1 MKRVADKVALV
12 SGAASG
18 LGEAISRLLAQEGAT
33 VVLADIDDAA
43 GKRVM
48 RDIKLTGG
56 RGLYVHLDVANEDH
70 WISAMAAVKKRF
82 GRLNIAVNCAG
93 TNIARSFP
101 TDTTLADWRA
111 LMSVNLDGVFLGTKH
126 AVAAMRDNNPP
137 NSVTN
142 GVKNGVTKD
151 AVNGSIINISS
162 IMGLVGFAD
171 IAAYNASKGGV
182 RLYSKSVALSC
193 AEKSLNI
200 RVNTVHPGFIDTP
213 LLRNAMARFEDP
225 KEANRVYDALQPVGH
240 IGTPEDV
247 AFGVLYLASDESK
260 FVTGSEL
267 VIDGGYTA
275 R

>member
-1 MKRVADKVALV
+1 MNRVADKIALV

-43 GKRVM
+43 GKRVL
-48 RDIKLTGG
+48 RDIKANGG
-56 RGLYVHLDVANEDH
+56 QGLYVHLDVAREDH
-70 WISAMAAVKKRF
+70 WISAMAAVQKRF

-93 TNIARSFP
+93 INIARSFP
-101 TDTTLADWRA
+101 TDTTLADWRM

-126 AVAAMRDNNPP
+126 AVAAMRGGDEPT
-137 NSVTN
+137 SSI
-142 GVKNGVTKD
+142 
-151 AVNGSIINISS
+151 NGSIINISS

-182 RLYSKSVALSC
+182 RLYSKSVAISC
-193 AEKSLNI
+193 AEKRLNI

-213 LLRNAMARFEDP
+213 LLRKSMARFEDP
-225 KEANRVYDALQPVGH
+225 KEAVRVYDALQPMGH
-240 IGTPEDV
+240 VGTPEDV

-260 FVTGSEL
+260 FVTGAEL

>member
-1 MKRVADKVALV
+1 MERVANKVALV
-12 SGAASG
+12 TGAASG
-18 LGEAISRLLAQEGAT
+18 LGEAIARLLAREGAS
-33 VVLADIDDAA
+33 VVLADFNDAP
-43 GKRVM
+43 GKRVL
-48 RDIKLTGG
+48 REIKAEGG
-56 RGLYVHLDVANEDH
+56 NGLYVHLDVSNEDH
-70 WISAMAAVKKRF
+70 WVSAMAVLKKRF

-126 AVAAMRDNNPP
+126 AVAAMRDSDPING
-137 NSVTN
+137 STN
-142 GVKNGVTKD
+142 D
-151 AVNGSIINISS
+151 RINGSIINISS
-162 IMGLVGFAD
+162 VLGLVGFAD

-193 AEKSLNI
+193 AEKRLNI
-200 RVNTVHPGFIDTP
+200 RVNTVHPGYIDTP
-213 LLRNAMARFEDP
+213 LLRKGMAARFEDP

-240 IGTPEDV
+240 LGTPADI

-260 FVTGSEL
+260 FVTGAEL

>member
-1 MKRVADKVALV
+1 MERVANKIALV
-12 SGAASG
+12 TGAASG
-18 LGEAISRLLAQEGAT
+18 LGEAIARLLAREGAS
-33 VVLADIDDAA
+33 VVLADVNDAP
-43 GKRVM
+43 GKGVLRE
-48 RDIKLTGG
+48 IKAEGG
-56 RGLYVHLDVANEDH
+56 NGLYVHLDVANEDH
-70 WISAMAAVKKRF
+70 WVSAMAVLKKRF

-126 AVAAMRDNNPP
+126 AVAAMRDSDP
-137 NSVTN
+137 
-142 GVKNGVTKD
+142 
-151 AVNGSIINISS
+151 VNGSIINISS
-162 IMGLVGFAD
+162 ILGLVGFAD

-193 AEKSLNI
+193 AEKRLNI

-213 LLRNAMARFEDP
+213 LLRKAMARFEDL
-225 KEANRVYDALQPVGH
+225 KEADRVYDALQPVGH
-240 IGTPEDV
+240 LGTPEDI

-260 FVTGSEL
+260 FVTGAEL

>member
-1 MKRVADKVALV
+1 MERVADKIALV
-12 SGAASG
+12 TGAASG
-18 LGEAISRLLAQEGAT
+18 LGEAIARLLAREGAT
-33 VVLADIDDAA
+33 VVLADLNDAP
-43 GKRVM
+43 GKRVL
-48 RDIKLTGG
+48 REIKAQGG
-56 RGLYVHLDVANEDH
+56 SGLYVNLDVANEDH
-70 WISAMAAVKKRF
+70 WTSAMAVLKKRF

-126 AVAAMRDNNPP
+126 AVAAMRDSDP
-137 NSVTN
+137 
-142 GVKNGVTKD
+142 
-151 AVNGSIINISS
+151 VNGSIINISS
-162 IMGLVGFAD
+162 VLGLVGFAD

-193 AEKSLNI
+193 AEKRLNI
-200 RVNTVHPGFIDTP
+200 RVNTVHPGFTDTP
-213 LLRNAMARFEDP
+213 LLRKAMARFEDP
-225 KEANRVYDALQPVGH
+225 KEANRVYDALQPMGH
-240 IGTPEDV
+240 LGTPEDI

-260 FVTGSEL
+260 FVTGAEL

>member
-1 MKRVADKVALV
+1 MERVADKIALV
-12 SGAASG
+12 TGAASG
-18 LGEAISRLLAQEGAT
+18 LGEAIARLLAREGAS
-33 VVLADIDDAA
+33 VVLADVNDAA
-43 GKRVM
+43 GKRVL
-48 RDIKLTGG
+48 REIKAKGG
-56 RGLYVHLDVANEDH
+56 NGLYLHLDVANEDH
-70 WISAMAAVKKRF
+70 WVSAMAVLKKRF

-126 AVAAMRDNNPP
+126 AVAAMRDSDPI
-137 NSVTN
+137 
-142 GVKNGVTKD
+142 
-151 AVNGSIINISS
+151 NGSIINISS
-162 IMGLVGFAD
+162 ILGLVGFAD

-182 RLYSKSVALSC
+182 RLYSKSVAISC
-193 AEKSLNI
+193 AEKRLPI

-213 LLRNAMARFEDP
+213 LLRKAMGRFEDP

-240 IGTPEDV
+240 LGTPEDI

-260 FVTGSEL
+260 FVTGAEL

>member
-1 MKRVADKVALV
+1 MERVADKIALV
-12 SGAASG
+12 TGAASG
-18 LGEAISRLLAQEGAT
+18 LGEAIARLLAREGAC
-33 VVLADIDDAA
+33 VVLADVNDAPCKA
-43 GKRVM
+43 VLRE
-48 RDIKLTGG
+48 IKGTGG
-56 RGLYVHLDVANEDH
+56 NGLFVHLDVANEDH
-70 WISAMAAVKKRF
+70 WVNVMAVLKKRF

-126 AVAAMRDNNPP
+126 AVAAMRDSDP
-137 NSVTN
+137 
-142 GVKNGVTKD
+142 
-151 AVNGSIINISS
+151 VNGSIINISS
-162 IMGLVGFAD
+162 ILGLVGFAD

-193 AEKSLNI
+193 AEKRLNI

-213 LLRNAMARFEDP
+213 LLRKGMAARFEDP

-240 IGTPEDV
+240 VGTPEDI

-260 FVTGSEL
+260 FVTGAEL

>member
-1 MKRVADKVALV
+1 MERVADKIALV
-12 SGAASG
+12 TGAASG
-18 LGEAISRLLAQEGAT
+18 LGEAIARLLAREGAS
-33 VVLADIDDAA
+33 VVLADVNDAP
-43 GKRVM
+43 GKRVL
-48 RDIKLTGG
+48 REIKAKGG
-56 RGLYVHLDVANEDH
+56 NGLYVHLDVANEDH
-70 WISAMAAVKKRF
+70 WVSAMAVLKKRF

-126 AVAAMRDNNPP
+126 AVAAMRDSDP
-137 NSVTN
+137 
-142 GVKNGVTKD
+142 
-151 AVNGSIINISS
+151 VNGSIINISS
-162 IMGLVGFAD
+162 ILGLVGFAD

-193 AEKSLNI
+193 AEKRLNI

-213 LLRNAMARFEDP
+213 LLRKGMAARFEDP

-240 IGTPEDV
+240 LGTPEDI

-260 FVTGSEL
+260 FVTGAEL